1 MGDEGVTEQ
10 TPRLQPLVRGIIDS
24 SEAMKITAVKTAVL
38 EANYDYTYVR
48 VYADNGVYGTGE
60 SFFAPGLTGIVR
72 DLAPVLVGKDPRH
85 VDRLTREL
93 RRAASG
99 AGAVAGYT
107 HNAISGMETAL
118 WDLVG
123 KHFQVPIW
131 QLLGGQFRDR
141 IRLYADCHA
150 GEGLESWG
158 PALLPREPAWF
169 RQEKARRKQ
178 TSGVADQLSPAAYG
192 THARQAV
199 ARGFDFLKFD
209 LDAIHGPPSDIL
221 TRSLTHGEIEQM
233 TEVISV
239 LREAVGPHVEIALDC
254 HWRYNLPDA
263 LKIARALEPFH
274 VAWLEDALPPESV
287 DGFRILRESTTV
299 PICTGENLNLREGFK
314 PLLEQYA
321 VSIVSPD
328 FQKAGGLLEA
338 KRIADLAALYE
349 VPVAPH
355 NISSPL
361 GTIASCHVCSTLT
374 NFMILEFHGQ
384 DVPFWDDLVAG
395 VPKPLIQDGTI
406 RIPTGPGLG
415 VELNEA
421 VAKQYAKA
429 GEPFFE

>member
-1 MGDEGVTEQ
+1 
-10 TPRLQPLVRGIIDS
+10 
-24 SEAMKITAVKTAVL
+24 MKITAVKTAVV

-48 VYADNGVYGTGE
+48 LYTDSGEFGTGE
-60 SFFAPGLTGIVR
+60 SFFAPGLTAIIR
-72 DLAPVLVGKDPRH
+72 ELAPVLVGKDLRH

-99 AGAVAGYT
+99 AGAVAGYA

-123 KHFQVPIW
+123 KHYQVPVW

-150 GEGLESWG
+150 GDGLESWG

-178 TSGVADQLSPAAYG
+178 TSDLADHLSPAAYASHG
-192 THARQAV
+192 RQAV

-209 LDAIHGPPSDIL
+209 LDAIHGPPADIL
-221 TRSLTHGEIEQM
+221 TRPLTPHELDQM
-233 TEVISV
+233 TEIVSV
-239 LREAVGPHVEIALDC
+239 VRQAVGHDVQIALDC
-254 HWRYNLPDA
+254 HWRYDLPDA
-263 LKIARALEPFH
+263 LKIARALEPFD

-299 PICTGENLNLREGFK
+299 PTCTGENLYLREGFK

-321 VSIVSPD
+321 VNIVSPD

-349 VPVAPH
+349 IPVAPH

-374 NFMILEFHGQ
+374 NFMVLEFHGQ
-384 DVPFWDDLVAG
+384 DVPFWDDLVTG
-395 VPKPLIQDGTI
+395 VPKPLIQNGLI
-406 RIPTGPGLG
+406 QVPTGPGLG
-415 VELNEA
+415 VELNEV
-421 VAKQYAKA
+421 VAKEYAKA
-429 GEPFFE
+429 GEPFFQV